1 VSGWQIERHSGSARE
16 FHGREIEMVSARTVW
31 VFEPQAMA
39 LALGSTQSID
49 DVDMLAADRLDVD
62 VMHRRS
68 GGGAVLIDP
77 GSTLWIDVVIPT
89 DDPLWTNDVSVAP
102 VWLGRVWAAAIGR
115 VGRDGAI
122 VHEAAMRSTHRSG
135 VVCFDGIGPGEVL
148 VGAKTVGISQRRTR
162 TCARFQTIALLG
174 WNWQL
179 HRELLSPGLERVGGA
194 SEPVAVSA
202 LLGVEPD
209 FLLEAFLAELD
220 QV

>member
-1 VSGWQIERHSGSARE
+1 MSGWQIERLSGSARE
-16 FHGREIEMVSARTVW
+16 FHGREIETVSARTVW

-49 DVDMLAADRLDVD
+49 DVDMAVADRLDVD

-77 GSTLWIDVVIPT
+77 ISTLWIDVVIPT

-102 VWLGRVWAAAIGR
+102 VWLGRVWAAAIDR
-115 VGRDGAI
+115 VGRDGAV
-122 VHEAAMRSTHRSG
+122 VHESAMRSTPRSP
-135 VVCFDGIGPGEVL
+135 VVCFDGLGPGEVV

-179 HRELLSPGLERVGGA
+179 YSELLSPGLERVGGA
-194 SEPVAVSA
+194 SEPVVVST
-202 LLGVEPD
+202 LLGVDPD
-209 FLLEAFLAELD
+209 LLLEAFLAELD
-220 QV
+220 HV